1 MKAFRLFKPV
11 SVHVLFVRSVA
22 FLGFLCVFIPLH
34 AQILD
39 VTITNIRHSEG
50 RLHLAIFDNDC
61 DYNKENPVLTK
72 HIDKDTLLCDTAQ
85 IEIPITPG
93 TYALSVL
100 DDEDGDG
107 KLRFSFW
114 GIPREGFGFSNYI
127 HKGSR
132 KPHFNDFSFSVHEN
146 ERVAI
151 LVQMKYF

>member
-1 MKAFRLFKPV
+1 MKAFRPFTTVFLN
-11 SVHVLFVRSVA
+11 VLLARLVILLVCV
-22 FLGFLCVFIPLH
+22 CVFVPLH

-39 VTITNIRHSEG
+39 VTITNIRDSEG

-85 IEIPITPG
+85 IEILITPG

>member
-1 MKAFRLFKPV
+1 MKASRSFITIFV
-11 SVHVLFVRSVA
+11 NVLLARWVV
-22 FLGFLCVFIPLH
+22 FLLFLCVFVPLH

-39 VTITNIRHSEG
+39 VTITNIRDSEG
-50 RLHLAIFDNDC
+50 RLHLAFFGNDC
-61 DYNKENPVLTK
+61 DYNNENPLLTK
-72 HIDKDTLLCDTAQ
+72 YIDKETLLCDTAQ
-85 IEIPITPG
+85 IEISIAPG

-146 ERVAI
+146 ERVVI
-151 LVQMKYF
+151 LVQMKYY